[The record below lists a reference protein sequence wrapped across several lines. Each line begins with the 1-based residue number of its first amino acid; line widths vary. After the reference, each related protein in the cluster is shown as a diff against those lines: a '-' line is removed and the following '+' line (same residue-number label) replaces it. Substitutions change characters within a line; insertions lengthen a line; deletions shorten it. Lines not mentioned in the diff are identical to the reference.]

1 VFEWIFHRVTANISF
16 LSSCLL
22 LSSSH
27 CLYTMLSGRT
37 FIHRQFL
44 VGILMKRSFVIA
56 ILLVLFMMLVGGVD
70 LKAQLEPTPYLAKE
84 GMQTAAKAAK
94 DSLASDAVL
103 IYIGT
108 FGDFE
113 AQGVTTKFD
122 LNNGKASVWG
132 YVYYSPS
139 LDKSL
144 TIVVVKV
151 LIVYQAF
158 VVSDLPLPV
167 QPADESVDVSGSYAN
182 SDKLVQRLKTDT
194 AFTRYHSELPDARPD
209 FVSYGATV
217 PDNPIPMPDGF
228 PNDEPL
234 WTVSFIG
241 SGDSTMTCFVA
252 ANTGTTICQ
261 RISLPQLSVDDESNG
276 LAGTAALAVSPN
288 PATGRTHIAVSV
300 PYGMSAAG
308 AEMVLFNALGEK
320 VLDLSESFART
331 GYSHAEFDAS
341 TLPAGR
347 YFCRVAGTQW
357 NGSIGVVVGQ

>member
-1 VFEWIFHRVTANISF
+1 
-16 LSSCLL
+16 
-22 LSSSH
+22 
-27 CLYTMLSGRT
+27 
-37 FIHRQFL
+37 
-44 VGILMKRSFVIA
+44 MKRSFVLA
-56 ILLVLFMMLVGGVD
+56 TFFVLSMMLVGGAD
-70 LKAQLEPTPYLAKE
+70 LKAQFEPTPYLAKE

-122 LNNGKASVWG
+122 LDNGKASVWG

-139 LDKSL
+139 LDKST
-144 TIVVVKV
+144 TIAVVKF
-151 LIVYQAF
+151 LIVYQAI
-158 VVSDLPLPV
+158 VVPDLPIPFP
-167 QPADESVDVSGSYAN
+167 PADKSVDMSGSYAN

-194 AFTRYHSELPDARPD
+194 AFTRYHTELPEARPD

-228 PNDEPL
+228 PTDEPL
-234 WTVSFIG
+234 WTVSFLG

-252 ANTGTTICQ
+252 ANSGATICQ
-261 RISLPQLSVDDESNG
+261 RISLPQLSVDGESNG
-276 LAGTAALAVSPN
+276 IAGTAALSVAPN
-288 PATGRTHIAVSV
+288 PATGRTHIAVNIPSGV
-300 PYGMSAAG
+300 SAVG

-331 GYSHAEFDAS
+331 GYSYAEFDAS

-347 YFCRVAGTQW
+347 YFCRVAGTKW
-357 NGSIGVVVGQ
+357 SGNIGVVVGQ